1 MAMLLDNAFHPLFS
15 HAPLTITALVVI
27 YYLYSFVTKKRYP
40 SLETILLLL
49 LCISAALSFATGWFA
64 QETAGRSFTVPEDA
78 IAEHFKIARITLVLS
93 LCTLSFHGI
102 SKVANTQKKQL
113 IATTLFVITLLAL
126 IFSVFATSHA
136 GGKLVYTYGA
146 GISKL

>member
-1 MAMLLDNAFHPLFS
+1 MLLDNAFHPLFS
-15 HAPLTITALVVI
+15 HAPLTISALVI
-27 YYLYSFVTKKRYP
+27 LYYLYAAITKNHYP
-40 SLETILLLL
+40 ALETAFLLI
-49 LCISAALSFATGWFA
+49 LCISASFSFATGWFA
-64 QETAGRSFTVPEDA
+64 QETAGRSFTIPEDA

-93 LCTLSFHGI
+93 LCTFCFHGI
-102 SKVANTQKKQL
+102 AKIANSPKKKL
-113 IATTLFVITLLAL
+113 IAKALYYITLLGL